1 MRAREELIELILKMT
16 EEQLDMVIARLAE
29 IEKALEEEEASA

>member
-16 EEQLDMVIARLAE
+16 EEQLDIVIARLAE
-29 IEKALEEEEASA
+29 IEKELEEEASA